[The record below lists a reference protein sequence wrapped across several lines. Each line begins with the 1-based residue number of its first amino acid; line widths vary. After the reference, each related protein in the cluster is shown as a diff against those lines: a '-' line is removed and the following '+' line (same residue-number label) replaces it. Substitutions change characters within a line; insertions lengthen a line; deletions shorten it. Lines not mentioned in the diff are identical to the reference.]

1 MKRLWCIISVLLG
14 MAHEA
19 RADGGFFHAE
29 AGVGYSADQQAI
41 LVFDPEAGR
50 ETMILSTGQDWDD
63 PNRKADYAW
72 VVPVP
77 SLMRE
82 EDFTLFEEGEEAFE
96 RLYHLTEPSA
106 FFSVP
111 GGCGCVP
118 AGPGDAS
125 ELAGVT
131 ELVSFEMDEY
141 EIHVLSAEDSPKLQN
156 WLQERGYAFPS
167 EAVPVLQYYINKD
180 WYFTAVKIGL
190 PQSAEEDGVS
200 KKAVAQPSSKRLQ
213 MTFDTPRC
221 VYPLHISSVS
231 SRAGKH
237 TGILLYVFAPYRVWA
252 RNFITLQ
259 MTKPARTYSTVEEF
273 QTVYREEFADL
284 LETAD
289 GRAFV
294 TEYAEDFSD
303 SYHFSYALKPLHP
316 LLDQHNA
323 RFLTRLRTELLPEDM
338 DADVAFIR
346 APSDS
351 SFEISARIKPS
362 GNPHGGHKTQLAVVS
377 GLVLF
382 FVLTM
387 QLPQPMRRRLY
398 LAGMVVAM
406 LVL

>member
-1 MKRLWCIISVLLG
+1 
-14 MAHEA
+14 MA
-19 RADGGFFHAE
+19 
-29 AGVGYSADQQAI
+29 
-41 LVFDPEAGR
+41 
-50 ETMILSTGQDWDD
+50 
-63 PNRKADYAW
+63 
-72 VVPVP
+72 
-77 SLMRE
+77 
-82 EDFTLFEEGEEAFE
+82 
-96 RLYHLTEPSA
+96 
-106 FFSVP
+106 
-111 GGCGCVP
+111 
-118 AGPGDAS
+118 PGDGP

-131 ELVSFEMDEY
+131 EVVSFEMDEY

-167 EAVPVLQYYINKD
+167 EAIPVLQYYIDKD

-190 PQSAEEDGVS
+190 AQSAGEDGVS
-200 KKAVAQPSSKRLQ
+200 KNAAVYPSPKRLQ

-221 VYPLHISSVS
+221 VYPLYISSVS
-231 SRAGKH
+231 SRVRKH

-259 MTKPARTYSTVEEF
+259 MTEPVRTYSTAEEF
-273 QTVYREEFADL
+273 QAVYREEFADL

-294 TEYAEDFSD
+294 TEYAHDFSD
-303 SYHFSYALKPLHP
+303 FSYRQAYDFGPLHP

-323 RFLTRLRTELLPEDM
+323 RFLTRLRAELLPEDM

-351 SFEISARIKPS
+351 SLEISARIDPS
-362 GNPHGGHKTQLAVVS
+362 GNPSGGHRTRLAIVS

-382 FVLTM
+382 FALSL
-387 QLPQPMRRRLY
+387 QLPRPMRRRLY
-398 LAGMVVAM
+398 LAGMVLVM